1 MQKMRF
7 IHFTL
12 TGALIVVGAIV
23 MGSEQPAW
31 AGAPLEQTNV
41 DVLPVVVIVEAVSL
55 LGEDMVILPG
65 WLEVRRQPPR
75 LEGAT
80 EVVDLEIVNLE
91 LRGASRLGLVSVV
104 ERPDVGEAYRSTGEI
119 RSLQPGTLLPATSFI
134 ELSLDLDLPATIS
147 GPLQLHNET
156 PLRLVPTVDGDTA
169 PLAAWPP
176 LGVIY
181 ERMPAVIGGE
191 LDCIPLVT
199 ADNSETDLG
208 LCIRGLTLEIA
219 PLLPS
224 YSVTRGSPGFLHPAD
239 ILALT
244 PRTVNAGSGQ
254 APFVRIA
261 CAALGLT
268 GCGPSGIQDDI
279 DALSFGDD
287 LAATGSTHFS
297 VGPGAVGVAGSA
309 VAKQNACPPAKPGL
323 SPEPEAD
330 VFAASNNGGNSHIL
344 DGNGPI
350 GACSSAFP
358 LGLLESI
365 ASRAN
370 LDALHR
376 QDSATVDADGDG
388 MPERAVYFSLDAAS
402 PSLGAFGFS
411 AADVLAT
418 ANGAQPSVYA
428 SASALG
434 LQQGDDIDALCL
446 RDNGDGVYNESD
458 SITFSL
464 TVASPT
470 LNDIS
475 AGPGDLL
482 TPGSP
487 PTVVESAAA
496 LGLATGDDVNA
507 ATSCAPASA
516 AGDGDVNCSGETN
529 SIDAALVLQYNAALI
544 GTLNCAVS
552 ADVNADG
559 FIDSI
564 DAALILQ
571 FEAGFLEQLPAV

>member
-1 MQKMRF
+1 M
-7 IHFTL
+7 
-12 TGALIVVGAIV
+12 VVGAIA
-23 MGSEQPAW
+23 MGSEQPAR
-31 AGAPLEQTNV
+31 AGAPSEQTSV
-41 DVLPVVVIVEAVSL
+41 DVLPVVVIAEVASL

-65 WLEVRRQPPR
+65 WLEARRQPPR

-104 ERPDVGEAYRSTGEI
+104 ERPDQGEAYRSTGEI
-119 RSLQPGTLLPATSFI
+119 RSLQPGSLFPATGFI
-134 ELSLDLDLPATIS
+134 ELSLDLDLPATIIGS
-147 GPLQLHNET
+147 LQLHNET

-169 PLAAWPP
+169 TLAAWPP
-176 LGVIY
+176 LGVTY
-181 ERMPAVIGGE
+181 ERMPSFAGGE
-191 LDCIPLVT
+191 LECIPLVT
-199 ADNSETDLG
+199 ADNSETDLE

-224 YSVTRGSPGFLHPAD
+224 YSVARGSPGFLHPAD

-244 PRTVNAGSGQ
+244 PRTATTGAGQ

-261 CAALGLT
+261 CAALGLS
-268 GCGPSGIQDDI
+268 GCEPSGIQDDI

-297 VGPGAVGVAGSA
+297 VGPGAAGVAGSA
-309 VAKQNACPPAKPGL
+309 VAEQSACPPAKPGL

-330 VFAASNNGGNSHIL
+330 VFASLGGGNSHIL

-376 QDSATVDADGDG
+376 RDSAAVDADADG
-388 MPERAVYFSLDAAS
+388 IPERAVYFSLDAAS

-411 AADVLAT
+411 AADVLTT
-418 ANGAQPSVYA
+418 ANGAQPSVFA
-428 SASALG
+428 SAAALG

-446 RDNGDGVYNESD
+446 RDDGDGVYGGGD

-464 TVASPT
+464 TPASPT
-470 LNDIS
+470 LSDIS

-482 TPGSP
+482 TPGP
-487 PTVVESAAA
+487 PLTVVESAAA

-516 AGDGDVNCSGETN
+516 AGDGDVNCDGETN
-529 SIDAALVLQYNAALI
+529 SIDAALVLQYTAALI
-544 GTLNCAVS
+544 DTLDCALG
-552 ADVNADG
+552 ADVNMDG
-559 FIDSI
+559 FIESI

-571 FEAGFLEQLPAV
+571 FEAGFLERLPAV